1 MSNMIELKMMG
12 HTVGQNIY
20 YEKSNERNW
29 ILYML
34 NACQALSLNSVLH
47 KWIFKSVVLF
57 LIYFFLSEEK
67 LDWGILIDMPWRKML
82 LYKAISNSIFMF
94 LELQLIYYEAN
105 RVYKLKLIVKEYNLR
120 TFYVFSSLQKRKD
133 TINSIKWIFE
143 LDYHFWVV
151 T

>member
-94 LELQLIYYEAN
+94 HELQLIYYEAN

-120 TFYVFSSLQKRKD
+120 TMFSSLQKRKD
-133 TINSIKWIFE
+133 TINSINWIFE